1 MPRKARDLSE
11 IDVYHVGLK
20 GNNDQIVFYDDEDRA
35 KFVESLFF
43 ASAEFKVGLAAWVL
57 MSNHV
62 HFLLHGESSDFAKM
76 IESFSARYVQ
86 WVNKKHERHGKLF
99 SGRYYSKAVNTSAE
113 YVQTVAYIFNNPVA
127 ASMIEE
133 PQDYE
138 WSNFKDLI
146 DGNDKPA
153 IKLVS
158 LFSTLEEIVRVTQQ
172 GSKKKLSR
180 RAEESIEVFPI
191 PRVTD
196 DEILSILKTRFS
208 EEEICKIP
216 EMQENIQRALVE
228 ELFDAGSNVNQIS
241 RVTGLSRRKLS
252 YL

>member
-1 MPRKARDLSE
+1 
-11 IDVYHVGLK
+11 
-20 GNNDQIVFYDDEDRA
+20 
-35 KFVESLFF
+35 
-43 ASAEFKVGLAAWVL
+43 
-57 MSNHV
+57 
-62 HFLLHGESSDFAKM
+62 
-76 IESFSARYVQ
+76 
-86 WVNKKHERHGKLF
+86 
-99 SGRYYSKAVNTSAE
+99 
-113 YVQTVAYIFNNPVA
+113 
-127 ASMIEE
+127 MIEE

>member
-86 WVNKKHERHGKLF
+86 WVNKKHEIR
-99 SGRYYSKAVNTSAE
+99 
-113 YVQTVAYIFNNPVA
+113 
-127 ASMIEE
+127 
-133 PQDYE
+133 
-138 WSNFKDLI
+138 
-146 DGNDKPA
+146 
-153 IKLVS
+153 
-158 LFSTLEEIVRVTQQ
+158 
-172 GSKKKLSR
+172 
-180 RAEESIEVFPI
+180 
-191 PRVTD
+191 
-196 DEILSILKTRFS
+196 KTFF
-208 EEEICKIP
+208 
-216 EMQENIQRALVE
+216 RAL
-228 ELFDAGSNVNQIS
+228 LFQSGKYK
-241 RVTGLSRRKLS
+241 RRICPNGRLYIQQSSCSKHD
-252 YL
+252 